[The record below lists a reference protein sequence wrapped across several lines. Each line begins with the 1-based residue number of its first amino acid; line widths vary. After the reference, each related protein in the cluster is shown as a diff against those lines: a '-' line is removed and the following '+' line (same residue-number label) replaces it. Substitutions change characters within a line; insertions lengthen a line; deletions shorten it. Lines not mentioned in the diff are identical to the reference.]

1 MKKIQLYEYKKNP
14 RPKTSRELKFRDKFK
29 EENNK

>member
-1 MKKIQLYEYKKNP
+1 MIYEYKKNP